1 MANEHLSELHL
12 VDWRA
17 FRKVYATV
25 VGRIDHDL
33 VAYRNLPLSPQK
45 IYLKQKL
52 ISLSS
57 DNIIA
62 LK

>member
-12 VDWRA
+12 VDWHA
-17 FRKVYATV
+17 FRNVHATV

-33 VAYRNLPLSPQK
+33 VASRNLPLSSQK